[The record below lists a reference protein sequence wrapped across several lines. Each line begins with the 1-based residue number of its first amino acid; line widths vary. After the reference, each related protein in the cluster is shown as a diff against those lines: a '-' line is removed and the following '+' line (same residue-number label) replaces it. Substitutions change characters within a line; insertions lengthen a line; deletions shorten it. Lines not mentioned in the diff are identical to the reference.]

1 MMTSTPNVSRKKPK
15 KLRVDT
21 VDLLLRN
28 KTFFLLQKMKDHCEK
43 LIESTTDEKRKET
56 IARIVM
62 STREAQVYLEA
73 NDCKSSVCL
82 TRFFAFLTP
91 QQRITL
97 HLNKIRRLTDLA
109 NHSRND
115 LRRLLRQG
123 NRSPSFLTILG
134 S

>member
-1 MMTSTPNVSRKKPK
+1 MTPSSNTSRKRPR
-15 KLRVDT
+15 KLRVDM
-21 VDLLLRN
+21 VDPILRN
-28 KTFFLLQKMKDHCEK
+28 KTFVLLQRMKDHCEK
-43 LIESTTDEKRKET
+43 LIEKTTDEKRKET
-56 IARIVM
+56 LSKII
-62 STREAQVYLEA
+62 SSIDEAYVYLEA
-73 NDCKSSVCL
+73 NDSKSSVCL

-91 QQRITL
+91 QQRTTL

-109 NHSRND
+109 YRSRSD

>member
-1 MMTSTPNVSRKKPK
+1 MTSTPNVSRKKPK

-56 IARIVM
+56 IARIMM

>member
-1 MMTSTPNVSRKKPK
+1 MTSTPNVSRKKPK